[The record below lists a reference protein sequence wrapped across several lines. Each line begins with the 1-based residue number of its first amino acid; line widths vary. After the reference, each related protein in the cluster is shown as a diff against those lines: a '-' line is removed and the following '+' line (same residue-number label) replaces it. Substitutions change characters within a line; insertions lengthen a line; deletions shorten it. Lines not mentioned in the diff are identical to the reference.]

1 MKATRRFFIIGSLL
15 LFFHFSWGNTSS
27 DTLINHDLLLTLDK
41 TQIKR
46 LEKATELLQKNEQAL
61 YNYMGHVT
69 LTEDQLKELDKVIEE
84 YQEGIGIAKEV
95 YAEMIKKFY
104 SEIGKNYIE
113 ELGRPDH
120 LMNRARKYFRAA
132 DRKAEL
138 AGDSIADDNYLKAT
152 KLYRTSFTYKYNGI
166 VNLARTVRVF
176 QDWPAEYPY
185 EWDDYEKPK
194 GPDGVRVYF
203 ADRDSIEDLPPAD
216 TITNKDV
223 PPVNYKVQ
231 IAAHTVPMDEAY
243 LKTIYAGNM
252 NIDLIMEDNWYK
264 YSIGNFSTFEEAVTL
279 LNNIKVEKAFIV
291 AYQSGKKIN
300 LKKALEITKR

>member
-1 MKATRRFFIIGSLL
+1 MKVIRIFPFISSLL
-15 LFFHFSWGNTSS
+15 LIFQFSYGNTSN

-41 TQIKR
+41 SQVKK
-46 LEKATELLQKNEQAL
+46 LEKATELLAKNEQSL
-61 YNYMGHVT
+61 YNYMGHVS
-69 LTEDQLKELDKVIEE
+69 LTEDQLKELEDIIEE
-84 YQEGIGIAKEV
+84 YQEGVSIAKEV

-104 SEIGKNYIE
+104 DDIGKNYIE

-120 LMNRARKYFRAA
+120 LMTRARKYFRAA
-132 DRKAEL
+132 DRKAQL
-138 AGDSIADDNYLKAT
+138 AGDSIADENYLKAT

-194 GPDGVRVYF
+194 GPYGVRVYF
-203 ADRDSIEDLPPAD
+203 AERDSIEDLPPAD
-216 TITNKDV
+216 TIPNTEV

-231 IAAHTVPMDEAY
+231 IAAHTVPMDDAY

-252 NIDLIMEDNWYK
+252 EIDLIMEDNWYK
-264 YSIGNFSTFEEAVTL
+264 YSIGNFKTFEEAVKL
-279 LNNIKVEKAFIV
+279 LNNINVEKAFIV